1 MPLDPPLQAIADLL
15 AGSRPAEPVADL
27 DERRRQANETMLL
40 IALPRGEG
48 VEATDHTIPVAD
60 GEIRVRVLRGPSTD
74 GPLPVFF
81 FLHGGGWF
89 QGNLDTAEVEAGPMA
104 GDLGCLVVLPEYRL
118 APEHPYPVP
127 LEDCIA
133 AYQWLLTEGES
144 LGADLDRI
152 VVGGASAGGNLA
164 AGLGLAIAQRG
175 LAPPVANL
183 LDVPAL
189 DLTLASPSMQ
199 TDAGAGLSGAEV
211 GEFARWY
218 LGGHD
223 PTDPLVSPL
232 LAEDVSA
239 IAPTVVLV
247 AELDPVRDDGER
259 WVTKL
264 HGAGVPAAG
273 FRVQAQFHGGWIIP
287 VTLTS
292 RLVPEIRRQVLR
304 EAFAGTLVPGF
315 GP

>member
-1 MPLDPPLQAIADLL
+1 M
-15 AGSRPAEPVADL
+15 
-27 DERRRQANETMLL
+27 
-40 IALPRGEG
+40 
-48 VEATDHTIPVAD
+48 
-60 GEIRVRVLRGPSTD
+60 
-74 GPLPVFF
+74 
-81 FLHGGGWF
+81 
-89 QGNLDTAEVEAGPMA
+89 
-104 GDLGCLVVLPEYRL
+104 
-118 APEHPYPVP
+118 
-127 LEDCIA
+127 
-133 AYQWLLTEGES
+133 
-144 LGADLDRI
+144 
-152 VVGGASAGGNLA
+152 
-164 AGLGLAIAQRG
+164 
-175 LAPPVANL
+175 ANL

-211 GEFARWY
+211 GEFVGWY

-264 HGAGVPAAG
+264 HEAGVAAAG

-287 VTLTS
+287 VSLTS
-292 RLVPEIRRQVLR
+292 RLVPEIRRHVLR